1 VILEVRALTGRTED
15 HVAQTGAPFSSVEGK
30 RSLLMAKLS
39 GTFEV
44 DERLTLTPSMSVAS
58 VNQASASYLALGGT
72 PIPGVSTTYQQAAL
86 GLNLKHI
93 SANSYGQLTTTGG
106 LGWFMSETS
115 NSGSGQGLSYSFG
128 LAQEIGDNS
137 NLSLDVLGQRDF
149 QNDATTV
156 GLSLKFESR
165 F

>member
-1 VILEVRALTGRTED
+1 
-15 HVAQTGAPFSSVEGK
+15 
-30 RSLLMAKLS
+30 
-39 GTFEV
+39 
-44 DERLTLTPSMSVAS
+44 
-58 VNQASASYLALGGT
+58 
-72 PIPGVSTTYQQAAL
+72 
-86 GLNLKHI
+86 
-93 SANSYGQLTTTGG
+93 
-106 LGWFMSETS
+106 MSETS